1 MGWLFK
7 IDMLHHQTPAEYI
20 AEHFSSETDDHNAT
34 VLATATESGTI
45 YAAIRNE
52 DKTTG
57 VAYVLCGVFLFKN
70 NRRDGFGYK
79 SMTETMGPTQVNC
92 PDRIMRLLSPVE
104 EIPDPSYAAE
114 WRSNVAA
121 AKERRRA
128 ARKKFE
134 SFQEGDTVRL
144 PYSVQFSK
152 SGVSADAFTF
162 LGYRGRT
169 PIFTPIS
176 NPYLRCRL
184 SRTILAAAVVEGAA
198 T

>member
-7 IDMLHHQTPAEYI
+7 IDMLEHQTPAEYI
-20 AEHFSSETDDHNAT
+20 AEHFSVETEETRAS
-34 VLATATESGTI
+34 VLATATAGGTI

-52 DKTTG
+52 NKRTG
-57 VAYVLCGVFLFKN
+57 AVYVFCGVFLFKN

-79 SMTETMGPTQVNC
+79 SMTETMGPSQVDC
-92 PDRIMRLLSPVE
+92 PDRIIRLLSPVE

-121 AKERRRA
+121 AKERRRT
-128 ARKKFE
+128 ARKQFE
-134 SFQEGDTVRL
+134 SFQQGDTVRL

-184 SRTILAAAVVEGAA
+184 SRTILEAAIVEGAA
-198 T
+198 A